1 MSDPPEIEPRRSK
14 ILIVDD
20 ERDIVEY
27 LTMVLEDE
35 GFAAYGLTQ
44 TSGALEQ
51 IIAQKPN
58 LVLLDVMMPGHTGLS
73 LYRAMRGS
81 PATKDIPV
89 VIISGYARKEE
100 FAMLD
105 LSELESGSLPRPEG
119 YLEKPIAVA
128 TLLATI
134 RRILGRPETRSGAS

>member
-1 MSDPPEIEPRRSK
+1 MSDSTENEPRRSK

-35 GFAAYGLTQ
+35 GFIASGLTQ
-44 TSGALEQ
+44 TAGALERIQ
-51 IIAQKPN
+51 AQKPD

-73 LYRAMRGS
+73 LYRAMREYTD
-81 PATKDIPV
+81 TKDIPV
-89 VIISGYARKEE
+89 VIISGYARQEE
-100 FAMLD
+100 FASLD
-105 LSELESGSLPRPEG
+105 LSELESGHLARPEG

-128 TLLATI
+128 TLLATV
-134 RRILGRPETRSGAS
+134 RRLLGQR

>member
-1 MSDPPEIEPRRSK
+1 MSDSPEIETRRSK

-27 LTMVLEDE
+27 LSTVLEDE
-35 GFAAYGLTQ
+35 GFAAVGLTQ
-44 TSGALEQ
+44 TAGALNQ
-51 IIAQKPN
+51 INAQRPD

-73 LYRAMRGS
+73 LYRAMRES
-81 PATKDIPV
+81 EATKDIPV

-100 FAMLD
+100 FAHMD
-105 LSELESGSLPRPEG
+105 LSELESGRLPRPEG

-128 TLLATI
+128 TLLTTI
-134 RRILGRPETRSGAS
+134 RRLLGRRETRSGTA

>member
-1 MSDPPEIEPRRSK
+1 
-14 ILIVDD
+14 VDD

-27 LTMVLEDE
+27 LSMVLEDE
-35 GFAAYGLTQ
+35 GLVASGLTQ

-51 IIAQKPN
+51 IMAQRPD

-73 LYRAMRGS
+73 LYRAMREEAS
-81 PATKDIPV
+81 TKDIPV

-100 FAMLD
+100 FAAMD
-105 LSELESGSLPRPEG
+105 LRELESGTLPRPEG

-134 RRILGRPETRSGAS
+134 RRLLGRPETRSGTA

>member
-1 MSDPPEIEPRRSK
+1 MSESPGPGPRRPK

-27 LTMVLEDE
+27 LSMVLEDE
-35 GFAAYGLTQ
+35 GLVASGLTQ

-51 IIAQKPN
+51 IMAQRPD

-73 LYRAMRGS
+73 LYRAMREEPS
-81 PATKDIPV
+81 TKDIPV

-100 FAMLD
+100 FAAMD
-105 LSELESGSLPRPEG
+105 LRELESGSLPRPEG

-134 RRILGRPETRSGAS
+134 RRLLGRPETRSGTA

>member
-1 MSDPPEIEPRRSK
+1 MSESPGPGPRRPK

-27 LTMVLEDE
+27 LSMVLEDE
-35 GFAAYGLTQ
+35 GLVASGLTQ

-51 IIAQKPN
+51 IMAQRPD

-73 LYRAMRGS
+73 LYRAMREEPS
-81 PATKDIPV
+81 TKDIPV

-100 FAMLD
+100 FAAMD
-105 LSELESGSLPRPEG
+105 LRELESGSLPRPEG

-134 RRILGRPETRSGAS
+134 RRLLGRPEARSGTA

>member
-1 MSDPPEIEPRRSK
+1 MSDCFEIEPRRSK

-27 LTMVLEDE
+27 LTLVLEDE
-35 GFAAYGLTQ
+35 GFVASGLTQ

-51 IIAQKPN
+51 IIAQRPD
-58 LVLLDVMMPGHTGLS
+58 LILLDVMMPGHTGLS

-100 FAMLD
+100 FALMD
-105 LSELESGSLPRPEG
+105 LRELESGSLPRPEG

-134 RRILGRPETRSGAS
+134 RRLLGRPETRSGTA